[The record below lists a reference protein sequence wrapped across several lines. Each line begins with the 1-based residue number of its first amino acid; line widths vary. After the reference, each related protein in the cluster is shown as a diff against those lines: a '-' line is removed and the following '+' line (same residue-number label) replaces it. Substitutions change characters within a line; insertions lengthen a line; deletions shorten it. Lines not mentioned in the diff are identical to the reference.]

1 MSGDRRRARRGF
13 QRPAWLSERGVQ
25 WLLRAAPVLVLL
37 LVFAIKS
44 LSMVGV
50 NAAATRAYEDGNYG
64 SSRAGFAQ
72 LGFLNVFESWIAVYN
87 RGTAEYQLRDYDAA
101 RESFTVALDR
111 APERYDCRVR
121 LNLVASIEGQ
131 ADVLA
136 GQQQHSAAAE
146 RYEEGLQIL
155 AAGNCG
161 EPQGD
166 PSPSPGA
173 SDSPEPSPSG
183 DPTDDPSGDP
193 TDNPSG
199 DPTDDPSGDPTSGP
213 SGEPTSGPSGD
224 PTEGPGDEGGDE
236 GEESGQ
242 SEEERRREEA
252 ERKQEQQQRMEEKAE
267 DQRNQAE
274 RKEGDEEE
282 GDDETDEPPSEPQD
296 PAGSEQRQQ
305 QLEKQ
310 SEQAQ
315 QEQQAGRDR
324 EGRPDQRSDRPW

>member
-224 PTEGPGDEGGDE
+224 PTEGPGDEGGD
-236 GEESGQ
+236 
-242 SEEERRREEA
+242 
-252 ERKQEQQQRMEEKAE
+252 
-267 DQRNQAE
+267 
-274 RKEGDEEE
+274 
-282 GDDETDEPPSEPQD
+282 
-296 PAGSEQRQQ
+296 
-305 QLEKQ
+305 
-310 SEQAQ
+310 
-315 QEQQAGRDR
+315 
-324 EGRPDQRSDRPW
+324 